1 MHTCTK
7 KCYNCARGDHMPF
20 DGIVTRAVTEE
31 LKQELLPGKI
41 TKIHQPTK
49 TELVITVRSQRKN
62 HTLLLSIHPTYAR
75 VQLTADTYTNPP
87 EPPMFCMVLR
97 KHLSGAIIES
107 IEQYGME
114 RIITFSI
121 QSRNEI
127 GDMTQKT
134 LIVELMGKHSNV
146 MLIDKDKGHII
157 DSLKHVS
164 IAQNRHRTI
173 LPGQD
178 YKLPPMQDKLN
189 PLDIDGEKLAK
200 KLDFNA
206 GKLETQLVNNLVG
219 FSPFIAKEIVYL
231 ANLGSMERYIEEF
244 MRVQQQIITNQYTP
258 TIYRENKEDFHVLP
272 ITAFSGEQETFS
284 STNQMLDQFYS
295 GKAERDRVKQQ
306 AKDLYRFIK
315 NEKNKNERKMKKHL
329 QTMKK
334 AEGAERY
341 QKLGELLTAHLHLV
355 AKGDH
360 QVSVV
365 DYYDPNQQE
374 ITIDLNPNK
383 TPSENA
389 QGLYKKYQKL
399 KTSKQVI
406 EKEIQKTKQEM
417 NYFDQLLQQID
428 VASVSDLEEIRDELR
443 SEGYIKRQA
452 KGKQKNKPK
461 KPVPEAFTATD
472 GTPILV
478 GKNNIQNEYVT
489 TKLAH
494 RDDIWLHTKDIPG
507 SHVVIRSREPSE
519 ETLLEAAH
527 LAAYFSKSQGS
538 ASVPVDYTKIRHVK
552 KPNGAKPG
560 YVTYDNQ
567 KTLFVTPTDDMTNKL
582 RNK

>member
-1 MHTCTK
+1 
-7 KCYNCARGDHMPF
+7 MPF

-31 LKQELLPGKI
+31 LNQEIIPGKI
-41 TKIHQPTK
+41 TKIHQPTL
-49 TELVITVRSQRKN
+49 TELVLTVRSQRKN

-75 VQLTADTYTNPP
+75 IQLTKDTYTNPQ

-97 KHLSGAIIES
+97 KHLSGAIIEG

-121 QSRNEI
+121 KSRNEI
-127 GDMTQKT
+127 GDITEKN

-146 MLIDKDKGHII
+146 MLIDKEKGHII
-157 DSLKHVS
+157 DSMKHVS
-164 IAQNRHRTI
+164 MAQNRYRTI

-189 PLDIDGEKLAK
+189 PLEIDGETFTKR
-200 KLDFNA
+200 LDFNT
-206 GKLETQLVNNLVG
+206 GKLETQIISNLVG
-219 FSPFIAKEIVYL
+219 FSPFIAKEIVSR
-231 ANLGSMERYIEEF
+231 ANLGSAKRYSEEF
-244 MRVQQQIITNQYTP
+244 NNIQQQILNNQYAP
-258 TIYRENKEDFHVLP
+258 IIYRNKKEDFHVLP
-272 ITAFSGEQETFS
+272 IASFTGEQEALTT
-284 STNQMLDQFYS
+284 TNEMLDQFYS

-315 NEKNKNERKMKKHL
+315 NELNKNNRKMKKHL

-334 AEGAERY
+334 ADGADRY
-341 QKLGELLTAHLHLV
+341 QRLGELLTAHLHLV
-355 AKGDH
+355 SKGDS
-360 QVSVV
+360 SVTV
-365 DYYDPNQQE
+365 IDYYDPEQKE
-374 ITIDLNPNK
+374 LIIDLNLNK

-389 QGLYKKYQKL
+389 QGFYKTYQKL
-399 KTSKQVI
+399 KTSKQMI
-406 EKEIQKTKQEM
+406 EKEMIKTQREI
-417 NYFDQLLQQID
+417 NYLDQLLQQID
-428 VASVSDLEEIRDELR
+428 VASVADIEEIREELR
-443 SEGYIKRQA
+443 QEGYLKRQA
-452 KGKQKNKPK
+452 KGKKKNKPK
-461 KPVPEAFTATD
+461 KPAPEEFTATD
-472 GTPILV
+472 GTQILV

-489 TKLAH
+489 TKVAH

-507 SHVVIRSREPSE
+507 SHVVIRSKEPSE

-560 YVTYDNQ
+560 YVIYDNQ
-567 KTLFVTPTDDMTNKL
+567 KTLFVTPTKKITDQLKG
-582 RNK
+582 